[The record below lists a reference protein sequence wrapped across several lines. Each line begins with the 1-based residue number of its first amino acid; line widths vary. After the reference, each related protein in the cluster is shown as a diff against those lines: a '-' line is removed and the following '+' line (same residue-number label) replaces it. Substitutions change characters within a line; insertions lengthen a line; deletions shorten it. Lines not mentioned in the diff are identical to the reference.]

1 MRSEKETHRVSL
13 DPSQR
18 RRRETLISIETQ
30 IERSCW
36 QAVRQP
42 SSDKSRHAKNIL
54 RQDFKQIGIEA
65 TKADAETFLVE
76 PGPIL
81 SWAGCSPSL
90 VNTLLTVSGRHFAT
104 SCSYSQN
111 RHPDLWSWAVILCKS
126 NCLVIPEGLILA
138 LKVKK
143 LSEGYIK
150 DMTQSSFGGRL

>member
-42 SSDKSRHAKNIL
+42 TSDKSRHAKNIL

-65 TKADAETFLVE
+65 NADAETFLVE

-81 SWAGCSPSL
+81 SWAGCEPSL
-90 VNTLLTVSGRHFAT
+90 VNTLPPAARILKTGILI
-104 SCSYSQN
+104 CD
-111 RHPDLWSWAVILCKS
+111 PDLWSWAVILCKS

-150 DMTQSSFGGRL
+150 DITQSSFGGRL